1 MKKQLNLWLDL
12 NTVYETNLINT
23 HFRLKHQVIEKSNSP
38 WNFSLVAAISKHF
51 FQIRM
56 KIWGHPHLFFEF
68 QKLNLKIVILF
79 IEKGGKV
86 RWCTDWRALN
96 RVTIKVSKKIIIK
109 VQNVQDNTI
118 PNGVSIR
125 RIGTL

>member
-1 MKKQLNLWLDL
+1 MGAPS
-12 NTVYETNLINT
+12 LI
-23 HFRLKHQVIEKSNSP
+23 FQ
-38 WNFSLVAAISKHF
+38 ISK
-51 FQIRM
+51 I
-56 KIWGHPHLFFEF
+56 K
-68 QKLNLKIVILF
+68 LKIVILF

-96 RVTIKVSKKIIIK
+96 RVTIKVSEKRIIK